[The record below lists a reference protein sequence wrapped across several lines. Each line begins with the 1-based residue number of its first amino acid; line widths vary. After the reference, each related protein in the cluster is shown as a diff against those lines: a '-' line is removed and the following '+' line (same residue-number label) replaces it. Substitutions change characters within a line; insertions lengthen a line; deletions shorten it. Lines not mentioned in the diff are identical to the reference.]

1 MSNQKQQDSNFLS
14 DSFFDEPIHDE
25 HNQDSPDF
33 VSNAWNTKLSPVK
46 WKLEF
51 YDAEL
56 YLFCQMQQQKCEIN
70 DLVQA
75 ATVQAITV
83 EFSQSKE
90 CLVLWVDEGIC
101 WQLGAS
107 TRIIKESN
115 FEYNIFI
122 PSDEQLLLL
131 LHHGTPQRLINQ
143 FDQELSRICQLDD
156 SGAQIRSEWELVT
169 EVSTPHT
176 EDLVAEIIGRSGR
189 GLAKGID
196 YSSSALQKNIERV
209 GLFSRHWTWKCSSE
223 EERTTPAPR
232 VVVESVENA
241 LWASEWG
248 KDLVTGVADTVT
260 GITAYVSNGVGNN
273 LRATGWFT
281 NDKNKPLSKRTSNVL
296 VFFRGTGRGNVVR
309 KKNERRRPQGWQW
322 RAWRTRCGRASGGKI
337 W

>member
-209 GLFSRHWTWKCSSE
+209 GLFFAALDVEMQFGRRTNDAGPKGGSG
-223 EERTTPAPR
+223 ERGER
-232 VVVESVENA
+232 VVGERVGERSGDGGSGYRNGDYGIRVEWSGEQ
-241 LWASEWG
+241 SEG
-248 KDLVTGVADTVT
+248 DGVV
-260 GITAYVSNGVGNN
+260 Y
-273 LRATGWFT
+273 
-281 NDKNKPLSKRTSNVL
+281 
-296 VFFRGTGRGNVVR
+296 
-309 KKNERRRPQGWQW
+309 E
-322 RAWRTRCGRASGGKI
+322 
-337 W
+337 